1 MILSHCTNSISLLTV
16 QMEMTRNNATH
27 PAPFDLIELPL
38 FSAADVNTSSSIFP
52 MLLSVNFCLYS
63 VSTT

>member
-1 MILSHCTNSISLLTV
+1 
-16 QMEMTRNNATH
+16 MEMTRNNATH